1 MTCATVDVAGGPMG
15 GAARFRDEFY
25 AYLER
30 TGRQDVEIIGAQ
42 RRLGAAWLLC
52 REVSRSARGRRVALN
67 NVGFFSPGG
76 ERWTLLGNALHFLTD
91 AEIARLHPSHRTVTR
106 YQAAMVRLAA
116 RQSDVLIAPCTA
128 MAERVL
134 RVLPCVKDR
143 LVVRM
148 HPASADLTPKVSREP
163 VILCPVLFSFYKPM
177 VERLTELLAALNHG
191 FDPSIRVLVTAGR
204 TEVPGILADNPR
216 IKLVGRLDYASLRKI
231 SARSSATYYPT
242 HLESFGYPLAEARVS
257 GQPVIALDTPQN
269 REIAG
274 DALCGFTPR
283 DVSSLQRAAA
293 LALTKD
299 VAPDPAPF
307 DPDAYFNWLLGSPR

>member
-1 MTCATVDVAGGPMG
+1 MTAVTVDVAGGPMG
-15 GAARFRDEFY
+15 GAARFRNEFY
-25 AYLER
+25 DYLKR
-30 TGRQDVEIIGAQ
+30 TGRQDVEIIGAK
-42 RRLGAAWLLC
+42 RRVDPAWLLR
-52 REVSRSARGRRVALN
+52 REVARRARARRVALN
-67 NVGFFSPGG
+67 NVGFISPGG

-91 AEIARLHPSHRTVTR
+91 AEVARLDPGYRAVVRH
-106 YQAAMVRLAA
+106 QATIVRLAA
-116 RQSDVLIAPCTA
+116 RRSHVLIAPCSA
-128 MAERVL
+128 MAERVAQI
-134 RVLPCVKDR
+134 LPDVKNR

-148 HPASADLTPKVSREP
+148 HPASADFTPKLLREP
-163 VILCPVLFSFYKPM
+163 AILCPVLFSHYKPM
-177 VERLTELLAALNHG
+177 VERLTELLTAINHDI
-191 FDPSIRVLVTAGR
+191 DPSIRVLVTAER

-216 IKLVGRLDYASLRKI
+216 IKLVGRLHYAELRKL
-231 SARSSATYYPT
+231 SARSSAIYYPT

-274 DALCGFTPR
+274 QALCGFTLG
-283 DVSSLQRAAA
+283 DASSLRRAVA